1 MLTVMKAVH
10 LLLILVS
17 TAPLRAQQETDLVA
31 DAAKLTEWLPTEIG
45 GYRLSGA
52 PYSSVLK
59 DGDKP
64 YAVASKRYVNAGSD
78 LMIFVADYKGLEVPR
93 QQVKAWSAGQPFDDD
108 RRVGG
113 SLEVAGFPAWQSYSK
128 EKNSAIL
135 YVAVKERYL
144 ITLTLSGGTSG
155 FLKKAAEGLS
165 LKSLP

>member
-1 MLTVMKAVH
+1 MTMRNCLS
-10 LLLILVS
+10 LILVS
-17 TAPLRAQQETDLVA
+17 LAVLLQAQDPVS
-31 DAAKLTEWLPTEIG
+31 DAAKLMEWLPDEIG
-45 GYRLSGA
+45 DHKLTGA

-59 DGDKP
+59 EGDTP
-64 YAVASKRYVNAGSD
+64 YPVASKRYMRQGSD
-78 LMIFVADYKGLEVPR
+78 LMIFIADYKGLDVPK

-113 SLEVAGFPAWQSYSK
+113 SLEVTGFPAWQSYSK

-144 ITLTLSGGTSG
+144 LTLTLSGGNTE
-155 FLKKAAEGLS
+155 FLKKVAEGLS